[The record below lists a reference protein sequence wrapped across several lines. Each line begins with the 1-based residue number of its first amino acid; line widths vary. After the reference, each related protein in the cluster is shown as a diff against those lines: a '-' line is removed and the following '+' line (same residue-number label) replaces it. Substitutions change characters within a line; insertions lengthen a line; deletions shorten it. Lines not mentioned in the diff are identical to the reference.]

1 MSWTLSLSVVCFIL
15 FLLQQNS
22 TLPDPFLVSYPV
34 AVWSSSGGGGVEG
47 ELKKAEP
54 ENAAGN
60 EKK

>member
-1 MSWTLSLSVVCFIL
+1 MLHSF

-22 TLPDPFLVSYPV
+22 TLPDLFLVSYPV
-34 AVWSSSGGGGVEG
+34 AVWSSSGGGSGVEG

>member
-1 MSWTLSLSVVCFIL
+1 MTYLQF
-15 FLLQQNS
+15 FLTKRNS
-22 TLPDPFLVSYPV
+22 TLPDLFLVSYPV
-34 AVWSSSGGGGVEG
+34 AVWSSSSIGSGGGGGEVEQG